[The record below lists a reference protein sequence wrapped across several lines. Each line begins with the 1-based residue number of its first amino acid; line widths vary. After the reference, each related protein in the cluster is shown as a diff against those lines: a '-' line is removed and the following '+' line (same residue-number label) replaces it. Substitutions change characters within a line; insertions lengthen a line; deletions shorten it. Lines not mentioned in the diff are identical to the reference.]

1 MNNATR
7 SRMIAALVL
16 ALAAGAGFATG
27 LATDRVLL
35 ARGLEAPPPATDPPP
50 GEGIRIL
57 LRGPD
62 TLPEGGPRRIRMM
75 LPAQMGA
82 DLDLTPEQ
90 QRAIERIVREEQ
102 AALRELTDEFQPA
115 LRAVIERSRERI
127 EDVLTD
133 EQVAR
138 WHATPTVQLRRP
150 QAPPTN

>member
-1 MNNATR
+1 
-7 SRMIAALVL
+7 MIAAFVL

-27 LATDRVLL
+27 LATHRVLQ
-35 ARGLEAPPPATDPPP
+35 AGSAEATAPPAGPQP

-57 LRGPD
+57 LRGAD

-75 LPAQMGA
+75 LPAQMGE
-82 DLDLTPEQ
+82 DLELTAEQ

-102 AALRELTDEFQPA
+102 AALRELTDQLQPA

-127 EDVLTD
+127 EEVLTE

-138 WHATPTVQLRRP
+138 WHAAPTVQLRRP

>member
-1 MNNATR
+1 MTNATR

-35 ARGLEAPPPATDPPP
+35 ARGVEAPPPATDPP

-57 LRGPD
+57 LRGAD
-62 TLPEGGPRRIRMM
+62 TLPQGGPRRIRMM
-75 LPAQMGA
+75 LPAQMGEH
-82 DLDLTPEQ
+82 LELTPEQ
-90 QRAIERIVREEQ
+90 QSAIERIVREEQ
-102 AALRELTDEFQPA
+102 AALREITDQLQPA

-127 EDVLTD
+127 EQVLTE

-138 WHATPTVQLRRP
+138 WHAAPTVQLRRP

>member
-7 SRMIAALVL
+7 SRMIAGLVL

-35 ARGLEAPPPATDPPP
+35 ARGADAAPPPTDPRP
-50 GEGIRIL
+50 GEGMRVL

-62 TLPEGGPRRIRMM
+62 TVTEAGPRRIRVL
-75 LPAQMGA
+75 LPAQMGE
-82 DLDLTPEQ
+82 DLGLTPEQ
-90 QRAIERIVREEQ
+90 QRAIERIVGEEH
-102 AALRELTDEFQPA
+102 AALRELTDQLQPA

-127 EDVLTD
+127 EEVLTE

-138 WHATPTVQLRRP
+138 WRAGPSEPLRRP

>member
-1 MNNATR
+1 MTNATR
-7 SRMIAALVL
+7 SRMIAALML

-27 LATDRVLL
+27 LVTDRVLL
-35 ARGLEAPPPATDPPP
+35 AGAVEAPPPATDPPP

-75 LPAQMGA
+75 LPAQMGE
-82 DLDLTPEQ
+82 DLELTPEQ

-102 AALRELTDEFQPA
+102 ATLRALTDQLQPA
-115 LRAVIERSRERI
+115 LRGVIERSRERI
-127 EDVLTD
+127 EEVLTE

-138 WHATPTVQLRRP
+138 WHAAPAVQLRRP
-150 QAPPTN
+150 QAPPNN

>member
-1 MNNATR
+1 MTNTTR
-7 SRMIAALVL
+7 SRMIAALML

-35 ARGLEAPPPATDPPP
+35 ARGAEAAPAATDPPP

-62 TLPEGGPRRIRMM
+62 TLPEGGQRRIRMM
-75 LPAQMGA
+75 LPAQMGE
-82 DLDLTPEQ
+82 DLELTPEQ
-90 QRAIERIVREEQ
+90 QRAIERIVGEEH
-102 AALRELTDEFQPA
+102 AAFRELTDQFQPA

-127 EDVLTD
+127 EEVLTE

-138 WHATPTVQLRRP
+138 WHAAPAAQLRRP